1 MIVNRA
7 IIILESGAEYRLLGL
22 SLLKRLIL
30 NANEAGLKEFWLFHP
45 DKQVAERELVRL
57 SEDQRI
63 FDRQIKFR
71 VISSEEIRNSDL
83 VLESSDFVLIFQDN
97 LVLAPE
103 LFNNLLRLPAIP
115 EKDLALVEFKMPDGE
130 IRAVPGMLLVRGT
143 KVFSILNSLAV
154 SRADLSISGLVGTE
168 ENVSLAKVL
177 VEARFCLL
185 VKDKGD
191 LKRAEKYLLQTG
203 RKPTDGFISRN
214 INRRVSLF
222 LTRYLLKLAVTP
234 IQISVVTFLI
244 GLTSVVFI
252 AMGRK
257 WLIPGAILFELAS
270 VIDGCDGENARLTYR
285 VSKFGG
291 AFDITA
297 DAITFVS
304 FFAALPVGLF
314 RTTGEQLWLYI
325 GGLALFSMVAFYL
338 QLIAYARKTGIGR
351 NIIAVVKEIEA
362 SVSDPDFQNWYDRL
376 AARIAFVYRRDF
388 FATAAFVLIC
398 TGQAKLTM
406 ILVAILASLEALY
419 FASFSHRKLSKRNSD
434 ELQPT
439 GV

>member
-1 MIVNRA
+1 MRVSRA
-7 IIILESGAEYRLLGL
+7 IIILKGGAGYRLLGL
-22 SLLKRLIL
+22 SLLKRLVL
-30 NANEAGLKEFWLFHP
+30 NAEEAGLKEFWLFHP
-45 DKQVAERELVRL
+45 DRLVAEKELLRL

-63 FDRQIKFR
+63 LHRQIKFR
-71 VISSEEIRNSDL
+71 VISSEELKKAEPILEARDL
-83 VLESSDFVLIFQDN
+83 FLIFQDN

-103 LFNNLLRLPAIP
+103 LFSNLLKLSVDP
-115 EKDLALVEFKMPDGE
+115 ENDLTRFEFKKPNGE
-130 IRAVPGMLLVRGT
+130 TGLLPGMVLVRGD
-143 KVFSILNSLAV
+143 KV
-154 SRADLSISGLVGTE
+154 
-168 ENVSLAKVL
+168 VSLLNKMAGSQSELSEVL
-177 VEARFCLL
+177 ESGGSLSPASVQVEARFCLL
-185 VKDKGD
+185 VQDKGD
-191 LKRAEKYLLQTG
+191 LRRAEKLLLQTG

-222 LTRYLLKLAVTP
+222 LTRYLLKLEVTP

-244 GLTSVVFI
+244 GLTSVIFI
-252 AMGRK
+252 ALGRK

-285 VSKFGG
+285 VTKFGG
-291 AFDITA
+291 AFDVTA

-304 FFAALPVGLF
+304 FFAALPIGLF
-314 RTTGEQLWLYI
+314 RTTGEQLWLYL
-325 GGLALFSMVAFYL
+325 GGLALFSMAAFYL

-351 NIIAVVKEIEA
+351 NIIAVVKEVEA
-362 SVSDPDFQNWYDRL
+362 SVNDPDFQNWYDRL
-376 AARIAFVYRRDF
+376 AARIAFIYRRDF
-388 FATAAFVLIC
+388 FATAAFILIC
-398 TGQAKLTM
+398 AGQARLTM